1 MVGSMGLV
9 WVLWIAV
16 WWCPGFT
23 SSMCEDHQHNRETQ
37 HGKLLYILLDG
48 FRWNYLEEQDSSALP
63 GFTKFLQGGGRAK
76 FTNPL
81 FPTLSYPTW
90 TTLSTG
96 QYAETHGIVGNYFY
110 DPQTEE
116 VFSLFDKESTG
127 KQKWWTS
134 EPIWTTAEKAGLRTA
149 QFLWS
154 RCDVPFDGILTH
166 FCEPFVKIPGKEIFR
181 KNIQRALEKFDEGF
195 DFVQVY
201 TEHTDNMGHNTGP
214 DSEDTHQ
221 AVRDLDDVLTFL
233 MNELE
238 ARDLADEVNI
248 VIVSDHGMA
257 YTAPGAI
264 QRHELDDY
272 LDPSLV
278 DNIAD
283 KGAFVNIKVPAEH
296 IPQVYEQV
304 SKIPGVTAYKHS
316 DIPERFHYKNNKYIH
331 DIILLADQGHFI
343 MASKSE
349 KQLPLRNNYVYI
361 GAHGYDP
368 DLQDMKGIFFAKG
381 PAFKC
386 GWTIDPIHIVDIY
399 QVLSHVLGV
408 APQPH
413 NGTWERVREIFTSDG
428 SHTLYT
434 APSHTSPLQIS
445 FLLSSVVLIMFCV
458 TYYKR

>member
-1 MVGSMGLV
+1 
-9 WVLWIAV
+9 
-16 WWCPGFT
+16 
-23 SSMCEDHQHNRETQ
+23 
-37 HGKLLYILLDG
+37 

-127 KQKWWTS
+127 KQK
-134 EPIWTTAEKAGLRTA
+134 
-149 QFLWS
+149 
-154 RCDVPFDGILTH
+154 
-166 FCEPFVKIPGKEIFR
+166 
-181 KNIQRALEKFDEGF
+181 
-195 DFVQVY
+195 
-201 TEHTDNMGHNTGP
+201 
-214 DSEDTHQ
+214 
-221 AVRDLDDVLTFL
+221 
-233 MNELE
+233 
-238 ARDLADEVNI
+238 
-248 VIVSDHGMA
+248 
-257 YTAPGAI
+257 
-264 QRHELDDY
+264 
-272 LDPSLV
+272 
-278 DNIAD
+278 
-283 KGAFVNIKVPAEH
+283 
-296 IPQVYEQV
+296 VYEQV

-458 TYYKR
+458 TYYK